1 MSSRPN
7 FGHRGRASAAAAAL
21 AAASALAAPAAVFAQ
36 QLPAD
41 GSTSIK
47 HDSEKARD
55 LKEPSYETREQRL
68 AAKPLDWNSTL
79 GTSSPRKLTAK
90 ELKAIKT
97 ARATS
102 SKAGAPDPKAEAEA
116 RRLHPDDWK

>member
-1 MSSRPN
+1 MSSRSSSR
-7 FGHRGRASAAAAAL
+7 HRGLAFVATAAL
-21 AAASALAAPAAVFAQ
+21 VVAAPAVVLAQ

-47 HDSEKARD
+47 HDSEKARE
-55 LKEPSYETREQRL
+55 LKEPSFETREQRL
-68 AAKPLDWNSTL
+68 AAQPLDWNSTL
-79 GTSSPRKLTAK
+79 GTSSPRKLTPR
-90 ELKAIKT
+90 ELKAIKS

-102 SKAGAPDPKAEAEA
+102 SKAGAPDPKAEEEA

>member
-1 MSSRPN
+1 MSSRDRSW
-7 FGHRGRASAAAAAL
+7 HRGLASIATAAL
-21 AAASALAAPAAVFAQ
+21 VVAAPVPGIAQ

-47 HDSEKARD
+47 HDSDKARE
-55 LKEPSYETREQRL
+55 LKEPSFETREQRL
-68 AAKPLDWNSTL
+68 AAQPLDWNSTL
-79 GTSSPRKLTAK
+79 GTSSPRKLTAR
-90 ELKAIKT
+90 ELRAIKT

-102 SKAGAPDPKAEAEA
+102 SKPGAPNPKAEEEA

>member
-1 MSSRPN
+1 MSSRPSS
-7 FGHRGRASAAAAAL
+7 GHRGVASFATDLLIAAGAF
-21 AAASALAAPAAVFAQ
+21 AAPVAVFAQ

-47 HDSEKARD
+47 HDSENARD
-55 LKEPSYETREQRL
+55 LKEPSFETREQRL
-68 AAKPLDWNSTL
+68 AAQPLDWNSTL

-90 ELKAIKT
+90 ELRAIKT

-102 SKAGAPDPKAEAEA
+102 SKAGAPDPKAEEEA